1 MRLLSDNGLD
11 EIKKMIADYM
21 ESGFLDNIIA
31 MFRQDKSLYITIG
44 DILGDERLRVR
55 IGMTALVEALI
66 DEDYVHLH
74 AAIPG
79 IAAQLN
85 NPIPTIRGDAAHL
98 LGIIGHKDALPY
110 LLKAQDEGHAHV
122 KEVIDESIE
131 AIRQNALSEKI
142 INGE

>member
-1 MRLLSDNGLD
+1 MSDNDLD
-11 EIKKMIADYM
+11 EMKKMIADYM

-31 MFRQDKSLYITIG
+31 MFRQDKSLYSIIG
-44 DILGDERLRVR
+44 DIIGDERLRVR
-55 IGMTALVEALI
+55 IGTIALVESLI

-79 IAAQLN
+79 IAEQLHN
-85 NPIPTIRGDAAHL
+85 SIPSIRGDAAHL

-110 LLKAQDEGHAHV
+110 LVKAQDEGHEHV